1 MIVNTPI
8 LDISDQQLLEMYE
21 FIQVALG
28 GEDIDVDITKKEV
41 RILARKA
48 LRDYYY
54 EIQVWQTRNQFSNI
68 VGSPTSI
75 NGITQDFTNRFIYD
89 NGMIAQRISDWFA
102 AMARVGGKVTWK
114 KDYIQLV
121 PGKQVY
127 DLAAESSIP
136 YQPGTRRIHKV
147 MWYARPEIFGNT
159 NSAASGVQSADFIDN
174 SLFTFGMNGLAYN
187 GNSMGF
193 LGNLFD
199 VVLLGQALESRN
211 KVLRS
216 EFFYN
221 ISGDMLEVT
230 PMPGGHS
237 LAVEQG
243 AKVFYYYFDEGDPDF
258 YGPSTASNTQ
268 SESGGLV
275 INNGVEDLICN
286 PTQVKIDTVPYS
298 QLNAMAQNW
307 VENYTLA
314 LAKHALGS
322 KWRRIKTIASPNS
335 DYQVELDYAS
345 LLDEYKAMVEELKTK
360 LNENLL
366 VFLDS
371 HTMME
376 NKASQVENA
385 AKINKNSPRKWF
397 LGMVA
402 SFLSISAITNYL

>member
-1 MIVNTPI
+1 MIVTTPI
-8 LDISDQQLLEMYE
+8 LDISQDQLNEMYE

-68 VGSPTSI
+68 VGSSS
-75 NGITQDFTNRFIYD
+75 TQEFTNRFIYD

-102 AMARVGGKVTWK
+102 AMARVGGKVVWK
-114 KDYIQLV
+114 KDYITLV
-121 PGKQVY
+121 PGQQVY
-127 DLAAESSIP
+127 DLAAMSSVP

-147 MWYARPEIFGNT
+147 MWYARPELFGT
-159 NSAASGVQSADFIDN
+159 SASGAATSVQSSDYVDN
-174 SLFTFGMNGLAYN
+174 SLFTFGLNGPSYN
-187 GNSMGF
+187 GAGLGM

-221 ISGDMLEVT
+221 ISGDLLEVT
-230 PMPGGHS
+230 PMPGGTS
-237 LAVEQG
+237 LAVQEG

-258 YGPSTASNTQ
+258 YGPSTESNTQ
-268 SESGGLV
+268 TESGGTV
-275 INNGVEDLICN
+275 ISNEISDLIAN

-307 VENYTLA
+307 IENYTLA

-322 KWRRIKTIASPNS
+322 KWRRIKTIASPDS
-335 DYQVELDYAS
+335 DYQIELDYTS
-345 LLDEYKAMVEELKTK
+345 LLEEYKSLVEELKEK
-360 LNENLL
+360 LQDNLL
-366 VFLDS
+366 LFLDS
-371 HTMME
+371 TKMMTD
-376 NKASQVENA
+376 KAEQVEA
-385 AKINKNSPRKWF
+385 SAKINRMSPRKWF
-397 LGMVA
+397 LG
-402 SFLSISAITNYL
+402 

>member
-1 MIVNTPI
+1 MIISGPI
-8 LDISDQQLLEMYE
+8 LDISPEELNELYE
-21 FIQVALG
+21 FTQTLLG
-28 GEDIDVDITKKEV
+28 GEDVDVDITKKEI

-68 VGSPTSI
+68 LGSPAFI
-75 NGITQDFTNRFIYD
+75 NGVQVEFTNRFIYD

-114 KDYIQLV
+114 KDYITLV
-121 PGKQVY
+121 PGQQIY
-127 DLAAESSIP
+127 DLSAMSSVP

-147 MWYARPEIFGNT
+147 MWYARPEIFGTT
-159 NSAASGVQSADFIDN
+159 NSAAAGIQSADFIDN
-174 SLFTFGMNGLAYN
+174 SLFTFGLNGLAYN

-221 ISGDMLEVT
+221 ISGDLLEVT

-237 LAVEQG
+237 LAIEEG

-258 YGPSTASNTQ
+258 YGPSTNSNTQ
-268 SESGGLV
+268 TTTLITG
-275 INNGVEDLICN
+275 NGIEDLIAN

-298 QLNAMAQNW
+298 QLNAMAKNW
-307 VENYTLA
+307 VENYTVA
-314 LAKHALGS
+314 LAKHSLAS
-322 KWRRIKTIASPNS
+322 KWRRVRTIASPDS
-335 DYQVELDYAS
+335 DYQIELDYQS
-345 LLDEYKAMVEELKTK
+345 LLEEYKEMIEKLKEDLKTD
-360 LNENLL
+360 LL
-366 VFLDS
+366 AFIDM
-371 HTMME
+371 TKMME
-376 NKASQVENA
+376 DKASQVENA
-385 AKINKNSPRKWF
+385 AKINRMSPRKLF
-397 LGMVA
+397 LG
-402 SFLSISAITNYL
+402 